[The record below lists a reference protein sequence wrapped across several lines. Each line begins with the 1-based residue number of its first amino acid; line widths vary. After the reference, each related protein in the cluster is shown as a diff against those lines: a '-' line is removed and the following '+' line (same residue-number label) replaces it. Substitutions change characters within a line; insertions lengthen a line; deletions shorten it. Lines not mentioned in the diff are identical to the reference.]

1 MHELRQP
8 TDKQNELAKSLGLS
22 TEGKSFR
29 VLTAEI
35 TDALEIK
42 AFAVVEEYGLASG
55 VEVEYV
61 GPRTD
66 MPSQLVIS
74 TVATNGYLYF
84 KGTSRYCRPWEV
96 RVFIPS
102 ESQAALHPLQQTYLR
117 IAGPGR

>member
-1 MHELRQP
+1 MHELRRP
-8 TDKQNELAKSLGLS
+8 TDKQNALAKSLGLS

-42 AFAVVEEYGLASG
+42 SFAVVKEYGLASG

-66 MPSQLVIS
+66 MPSLLVIS
-74 TVATNGYLYF
+74 TVAANGYLYF

-96 RVFIPS
+96 RVHVPS
-102 ESQAALHPLQQTYLR
+102 ETEAA
-117 IAGPGR
+117 

>member
-1 MHELRQP
+1 MHELRRP
-8 TDKQNELAKSLGLS
+8 TDKQNGLAESLGLS
-22 TEGKSFR
+22 TAGKSFR

-42 AFAVVEEYGLASG
+42 SFAVVEECGLAAG

-66 MPSQLVIS
+66 VPSPLVVS

-84 KGTSRYCRPWEV
+84 KGTSKYCRPWEV
-96 RVFIPS
+96 KVVTPS
-102 ESQAALHPLQQTYLR
+102 DPEAV
-117 IAGPGR
+117 

>member
-1 MHELRQP
+1 MHELRRP
-8 TDKQNELAKSLGLS
+8 TDKQKTLAESLGLS

-42 AFAVVEEYGLASG
+42 SFAVVEECGLASG
-55 VEVEYV
+55 VDVEYV

-66 MPSQLVIS
+66 MPSPLVIS

-96 RVFIPS
+96 RSLVPS
-102 ESQAALHPLQQTYLR
+102 ETEAA
-117 IAGPGR
+117 

>member
-1 MHELRQP
+1 MHELRRP
-8 TDKQNELAKSLGLS
+8 TDKQKALATSLGLS
-22 TEGKSFR
+22 IEGKSFR

-42 AFAVVEEYGLASG
+42 SFAVVEERGLASG
-55 VEVEYV
+55 VDVEYV

-66 MPSQLVIS
+66 MPSPLVIS

-96 RVFIPS
+96 KVVVPTGV
-102 ESQAALHPLQQTYLR
+102 EKA
-117 IAGPGR
+117 